1 MRCRHLLAESP
12 DSLWSR
18 VPMATPAAT
27 AQTVISNETLV
38 STTFVVNKQ
47 SATAKCGTTG
57 CSARSIL
64 VRSYFNHM
72 SGSDRADVYFAP
84 EPAQRVP

>member
-1 MRCRHLLAESP
+1 MWNSWLLGE
-12 DSLWSR
+12 
-18 VPMATPAAT
+18 
-27 AQTVISNETLV
+27 
-38 STTFVVNKQ
+38 
-47 SATAKCGTTG
+47 
-57 CSARSIL
+57 SIL